1 MEAVEVV
8 GENVRRFLY
17 PLLLSILLRLFI
29 TLGILVL
36 YVKFS
41 FMEVKTLQLVK
52 LEKKQNTLLGS
63 SLFLESTEER
73 SIKKTFIREKF

>member
-52 LEKKQNTLLGS
+52 LEKKQNTLLGT

-73 SIKKTFIREKF
+73 SIKRTVPP